1 MLVLIS
7 ALGIVGGIL
16 AFALTTDKGKNTV
29 HARRAQ
35 QAMTIQSK

>member
-16 AFALTTDKGKNTV
+16 AYALTNDKGKNTV
-29 HARRAQ
+29 HARREHHPV
-35 QAMTIQSK
+35 TLHSK